1 MLTRTSAGTALLL
14 LALACLL
21 SPAAALSQVP
31 ATVRIDW
38 TLPTQNTDGT
48 AIPATGANALAKVQG
63 WISTTTA
70 IPNTPAT
77 APTFTVTPAGA
88 TTTQTLSVAAGSTI
102 RVRLS
107 VCNNATLCSALS
119 DEVTAVAPG
128 SPGAITNVTIQIT
141 IT

>member
-1 MLTRTSAGTALLL
+1 MLTRKSAGAALLL
-14 LALACLL
+14 LALACF
-21 SPAAALSQVP
+21 SPTALSQVP

-48 AIPATGANALAKVQG
+48 AVPATGANALAKVQG

-70 IPNTPAT
+70 IPNTPTT
-77 APTFTVTPAGA
+77 APTFTVTPVGV

-102 RVRLS
+102 RVRLN

-119 DEVTAVAPG
+119 NEVATVAPG
-128 SPGAITNVTIQIT
+128 SPGTITNVTIQIT